1 MCLVLVTF
9 RCDNSS
15 IISESYGDE
24 KLLLPSCHL
33 RCCAHATQLVSQ
45 LVAVRE
51 RSRVEP
57 VIAELMSDG
66 KQSLF
71 EDSRLLPVNGDASQD
86 ESQHF
91 RNATLFGAYANL
103 ITGIVG
109 VGVLSFPYAFL
120 QTGVYLNMIFTI
132 AFGLINVY
140 SITLMSRTFTERLIR
155 TNQLKHATYEGVVMV
170 TLFIFHRQ
178 S

>member
-1 MCLVLVTF
+1 
-9 RCDNSS
+9 
-15 IISESYGDE
+15 
-24 KLLLPSCHL
+24 
-33 RCCAHATQLVSQ
+33 
-45 LVAVRE
+45 
-51 RSRVEP
+51 
-57 VIAELMSDG
+57 MSDG

-71 EDSRLLPVNGDASQD
+71 EDSRLLPVNGDAQD
-86 ESQHF
+86 ESHF

-132 AFGLINVY
+132 AFGLLNVY
-140 SITLMSRTFTERLIR
+140 TITLMSRTFTERLIR

-170 TLFIFHRQ
+170 IFSSFICK